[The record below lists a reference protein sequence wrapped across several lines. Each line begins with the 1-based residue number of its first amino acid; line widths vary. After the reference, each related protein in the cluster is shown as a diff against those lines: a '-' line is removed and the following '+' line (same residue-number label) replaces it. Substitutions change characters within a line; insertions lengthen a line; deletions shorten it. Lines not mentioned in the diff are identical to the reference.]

1 MVKIKFVDVHWEFD
15 KYNNFITDVLNKHF
29 GGYEFSDE
37 PDFLF
42 FMCEGTEHYIY
53 DNCVKVF
60 FTGEPVTPDFNQ
72 CDYAIGYDE
81 LQFGNR
87 YCKRPYWMNRACPQP
102 IVQSDE
108 ELLSRKFCNFVYSN
122 DSRGTAVELRK
133 RFAHKLMEYKHIDCP
148 GKVLNNMKD
157 AITPRH
163 DNWEEGKL
171 RFISDY
177 KFTIAFE
184 NNKMYGY
191 TTEKLE
197 DPLAAHSV
205 PIYWGNPNVFNSF
218 NKDAFI
224 YCDGIDD
231 DFDNVAD
238 KIIEQVVHLD
248 THDDDYIKMV
258 RTPWNNPDYDVNL
271 AKQELEDFLI
281 SIISRGN
288 HPYEKDALGFSK
300 KMSIPDLSSKELV
313 VKLLSKM
320 KYIFR

>member
-42 FMCEGTEHYIY
+42 FMCEGTEHYKY

-102 IVQSDE
+102 IVQSDD

-133 RFAHKLMEYKHIDCP
+133 QFD
-148 GKVLNNMKD
+148 
-157 AITPRH
+157 
-163 DNWEEGKL
+163 
-171 RFISDY
+171 
-177 KFTIAFE
+177 
-184 NNKMYGY
+184 
-191 TTEKLE
+191 
-197 DPLAAHSV
+197 
-205 PIYWGNPNVFNSF
+205 IYLKTLYP
-218 NKDAFI
+218 
-224 YCDGIDD
+224 
-231 DFDNVAD
+231 
-238 KIIEQVVHLD
+238 QLHL
-248 THDDDYIKMV
+248 K
-258 RTPWNNPDYDVNL
+258 
-271 AKQELEDFLI
+271 
-281 SIISRGN
+281 
-288 HPYEKDALGFSK
+288 
-300 KMSIPDLSSKELV
+300 
-313 VKLLSKM
+313 
-320 KYIFR
+320 